1 MVSQNKDYLWNR
13 NRSAFHSNS
22 SPPIQAK
29 HNLQIHVIKE
39 TDHLHNL
46 KKSTP
51 SFKNLEMAK
60 ISKLLLKSLLI
71 SKSRAEEERFEVTS
85 CNDPNSAVGFKII
98 YGQEKNSSEE
108 KF

>member
-1 MVSQNKDYLWNR
+1 
-13 NRSAFHSNS
+13 
-22 SPPIQAK
+22 
-29 HNLQIHVIKE
+29 
-39 TDHLHNL
+39 
-46 KKSTP
+46 
-51 SFKNLEMAK
+51 MAK

-98 YGQEKNSSEE
+98 YGQEKNSSEK